1 MRKRLRTV
9 MFGIGLMILLA
20 QPAFAEELG
29 QANITPDMTMQEI
42 RSDPV
47 MRESG
52 AVYECHV
59 YEDAPHAIGPGRHTD
74 ADGWILQATEFW
86 EKQCK

>member
-42 RSDPV
+42 RANPV
-47 MRESG
+47 MWVRALFVWLVRRGGPDGDAQPLNRPCESWRQTVRRRG
-52 AVYECHV
+52 
-59 YEDAPHAIGPGRHTD
+59 
-74 ADGWILQATEFW
+74 
-86 EKQCK
+86 